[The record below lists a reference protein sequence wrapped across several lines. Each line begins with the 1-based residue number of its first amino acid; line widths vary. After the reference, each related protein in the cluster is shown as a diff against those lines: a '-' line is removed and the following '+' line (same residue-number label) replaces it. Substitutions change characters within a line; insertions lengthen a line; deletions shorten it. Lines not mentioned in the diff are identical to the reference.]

1 MIHEPCL
8 ILKPD
13 MVKIHATARVDS
25 YTKIEGGQGVTIGAR
40 CHIASFSHLNAG
52 GGELI
57 FGAHSGC
64 SSGVIIATG
73 NPDLSY
79 LHTMPT
85 EPAEHI
91 HVVRKRTVIGEY
103 AIIFAGAILL
113 PGITIGD
120 GAVIGAGAVV
130 TKDVPAWEFWAG
142 NPAKFIRVRET
153 MVRE

>member
-13 MVKIHATARVDS
+13 MVTIHPTARIDS
-25 YTKIEGGQGVTIGAR
+25 FTRIEGGQGVTIGE
-40 CHIASFSHLNAG
+40 CVHIGSGSRINTG

-64 SSGVIIATG
+64 SVNVVIATG

-91 HVVRKRTVIGEY
+91 HVIRKRTVIGEY

-113 PGITIGD
+113 PGITIGE

-130 TKDVPAWEFWAG
+130 TKDVPSFEFWAG
-142 NPAKFIRVRET
+142 NPAKFIRMREIT
-153 MVRE
+153 NE

>member
-1 MIHEPCL
+1 MIHEPCV
-8 ILKPD
+8 ILKPE
-13 MVKIHATARVDS
+13 MVTIHPTARIDS
-25 YTKIEGGQGVTIGAR
+25 FTKIEGGQGVTIGER

-52 GGELI
+52 GGELV
-57 FGAHSGC
+57 FGDFSGC

-73 NPDLSY
+73 NPDLRY
-79 LHTMPT
+79 LRTMPT

-91 HVVRKRTVIGEY
+91 HVIRKRTVIGEY

-113 PGITIGD
+113 PGIRIGE

-142 NPAKFIRVRET
+142 NPAKFIRMREIT
-153 MVRE
+153 NE